1 MTLCAPIME
10 VNMSKRKT
18 INNVNL
24 PKVSIPE
31 PSASQKLPYNGQVI
45 ADSGRFSFSFVCFDR
60 TEKLF
65 NLGSNEP
72 DKTVSGKWFI
82 DLMDCLKSI
91 SGMTVNEA
99 VRSPIHDLHRI
110 DWKKTNMK
118 QPPKGYEQQEYYQ
131 FRINKSKGRVI
142 GILIDSVFYVV
153 WLDPHHNLTNSVGYG
168 GANIYKPA
176 LSLYEE
182 REKQIA
188 EQAAEIEEL
197 KAKLNKTN
205 KLLEELLYG
214 NTEGKHIKILN
225 GEIQRHK
232 DVI

>member
-99 VRSPIHDLHRI
+99 VCSMHDLHRI
-110 DWKKTNMK
+110 DDWKKTNMK

-142 GILIDSVFYVV
+142 GILIDSVFYIV
-153 WLDPHHNLTNSVGYG
+153 WLDPYHNLTNSVGYG

-188 EQAAEIEEL
+188 EQAAEIKKL
-197 KAKLNKTN
+197 KADLDEAYN
-205 KLLEELLYG
+205 LLGEQLDKNAG
-214 NTEGKHIKILN
+214 GKHIKVLN
-225 GEIQRHK
+225 GKIQRHEN
-232 DVI
+232 VI

>member
-1 MTLCAPIME
+1 MK
-10 VNMSKRKT
+10 KRKT
-18 INNVNL
+18 INKVSL

-45 ADSGRFSFSFVCFDR
+45 ANSGRFSFSFACFDR
-60 TEKLF
+60 TEELF

-91 SGMTVNEA
+91 SNMTVNEA
-99 VRSPIHDLHRI
+99 VCSMHDLHRI

-118 QPPKGYEQQEYYQ
+118 QPPKGHEQREYYQ

-142 GILIDSVFYVV
+142 GILIDSVFYVM
-153 WLDPHHNLTNSVGYG
+153 WLDPHHNLTNSEGYG
-168 GANIYKPA
+168 GVNIYKPA

-197 KAKLNKTN
+197 KAKLNETN

-214 NTEGKHIKILN
+214 NAKGKHIKILN
-225 GEIQRHK
+225 GEIQRHE

>member
-24 PKVSIPE
+24 PKVSIPK

-82 DLMDCLKSI
+82 DLMDCLKNI
-91 SGMTVNEA
+91 GGMTVNEA
-99 VRSPIHDLHRI
+99 VRSSMYDLHRI

-142 GILIDSVFYVV
+142 GILIDSIFYVV

-188 EQAAEIEEL
+188 EQAAEIKKL
-197 KAKLNKTN
+197 KADLDEAYN
-205 KLLEELLYG
+205 LLGEQLDKNAG
-214 NTEGKHIKILN
+214 GKHIKVLN
-225 GEIQRHK
+225 GKIQRHEN
-232 DVI
+232 VI

>member
-99 VRSPIHDLHRI
+99 VCSMHDLHRI
-110 DWKKTNMK
+110 DDWKKTNMK
-118 QPPKGYEQQEYYQ
+118 QPLKGYEQQEYYQ

-188 EQAAEIEEL
+188 EQAAEIKKL
-197 KAKLNKTN
+197 KADLDEAYN
-205 KLLEELLYG
+205 LLGEQLDKNAG
-214 NTEGKHIKILN
+214 GKHIKVLN
-225 GEIQRHK
+225 GKIQRHEN
-232 DVI
+232 VI

>member
-99 VRSPIHDLHRI
+99 VCSMHDLHRI
-110 DWKKTNMK
+110 DDWKKTNMK

-153 WLDPHHNLTNSVGYG
+153 WLDPYHNLTNSVGYG
-168 GANIYKPA
+168 GTNIYKPA

-188 EQAAEIEEL
+188 EQAAEIKKL
-197 KAKLNKTN
+197 KADLDEAYN
-205 KLLEELLYG
+205 LLGEQLDKNAG
-214 NTEGKHIKILN
+214 GKHIKVLN
-225 GEIQRHK
+225 GKIQRHEN
-232 DVI
+232 VI